1 LNLDVYSLKK
11 NPLANFPSN
20 WFVSESLTLKNQG
33 SFIWFYPTLLWG
45 FPGGSDG
52 KKKKKKKIC
61 LQYRRPGFYSWV
73 GKIPG
78 EENGNPLQY
87 PRILPGEFH
96 GQRSLAGYSP
106 WSCKESDMTE
116 WLTPATVKTSF
127 YFQPLIYLR
136 LRGSCP
142 DFLAHIKWD
151 REHLH

>member
-1 LNLDVYSLKK
+1 MNLDVYSLKK
-11 NPLANFPSN
+11 ILLPISLATDLFQNPWHWKIKVVLFGFIPHSYGA
-20 WFVSESLTLKNQG
+20 SLVAQMV
-33 SFIWFYPTLLWG
+33 
-45 FPGGSDG
+45 
-52 KKKKKKKIC
+52 KKKKKIC

-127 YFQPLIYLR
+127 YFQPLIYWR